1 MANSQP
7 PPAAPNRFERRRQ
20 QNRAALIEAA
30 IELFQLR
37 GVRETKVEDIC
48 ARADVAPRTFF
59 NHFETR
65 EHLYQAIASRR
76 AARLAAT
83 IDSAREDPALLAAR
97 LGGLFEQI
105 GAYLDARPRYREMVG
120 LMLSRGAET
129 GNETVRSGAIGRAAL
144 RFVEDGL
151 ARGEVGSRHAPEVL
165 ADLIVGALDTAL
177 SNWSSSHSFSL
188 ARELPS
194 TARALCDLLTLDA
207 PDAPSN

>member
-1 MANSQP
+1 MANPDP
-7 PPAAPNRFERRRQ
+7 PPAAPNRFDRRRQ
-20 QNRAALIEAA
+20 QNRAALLEAA
-30 IELFQLR
+30 IELFQHG

-65 EHLYQAIASRR
+65 EHLYEAIASRR
-76 AARLAAT
+76 AVRLAET
-83 IDSAREDPALLAAR
+83 IDAARNDPAPLAAR

-120 LMLSRGAET
+120 LMLSRGTEA
-129 GNETVRSGAIGRAAL
+129 GNESVRSGAIGRAAL

-177 SNWSSSHSFSL
+177 SNWSTSDSFSL
-188 ARELPS
+188 ARNLPP
-194 TARALCDLLTLDA
+194 ARSVTC
-207 PDAPSN
+207 